1 MFKKKRYIIMMI
13 IAFLLIGVT
22 IFIVY
27 FQNNSVE
34 ALSKYGSRG
43 EGLNRTR

>member
-22 IFIVY
+22 IFIEWKCGW
-27 FQNNSVE
+27 N
-34 ALSKYGSRG
+34 LW
-43 EGLNRTR
+43 